1 MKYVYTFQGSL
12 TLAPTFIRA
21 CWHNFSDVCPYFF
34 LSVPF
39 AEHIVCLY
47 QVNVLVWLSVGLV
60 IFNFQI
66 FQESLWCVSRACP
79 IRNLSSLQYLLSN
92 SLTAHIA
99 CTCRLNNNAHW
110 QVNNNST
117 LCKIGMLYSSI
128 IIIIIIKIKSNYVWK
143 KQFNSVLNFIL
154 KQFLTIR
161 IWFSIKGIIF
171 RENVGFQLI
180 LCKRNNPVDDLFKV

>member
-117 LCKIGMLYSSI
+117 LAGNPSWEGTCMCNLSPMQNRYA
-128 IIIIIIKIKSNYVWK
+128 IKLHHNYYY
-143 KQFNSVLNFIL
+143 N
-154 KQFLTIR
+154 
-161 IWFSIKGIIF
+161 
-171 RENVGFQLI
+171 
-180 LCKRNNPVDDLFKV
+180 